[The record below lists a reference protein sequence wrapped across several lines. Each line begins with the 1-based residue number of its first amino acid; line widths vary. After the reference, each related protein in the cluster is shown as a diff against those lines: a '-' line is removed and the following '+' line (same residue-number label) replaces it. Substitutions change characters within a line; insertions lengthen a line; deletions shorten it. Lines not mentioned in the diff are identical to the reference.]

1 MIVVKKIKIKAPKVK
16 NINPKSLLKDKRTAS
31 AIGVVSILAVA
42 GAAIGLTKALK
53 NTDIGKRTAK
63 NIALDHAGLMEKN
76 VQLITSKLSAND
88 NDFFYTVGFISK
100 GKIYS
105 YEIDARSG
113 EILGYNSMDTRKEIE
128 E

>member
-1 MIVVKKIKIKAPKVK
+1 MKKIKIKAPKVK
-16 NINPKSLLKDKRTAS
+16 DINPKALLKDKKTAS
-31 AIGVVSILAVA
+31 AIGVISVLAVA
-42 GAAIGLTKALK
+42 GAAFGLSKALK

-63 NIALDHAGLMEKN
+63 NIALDHAGLLEKN
-76 VQLITSKLSAND
+76 VQLVTSKLSAND
-88 NDFFYTVGFISK
+88 NEFFYTVSFISN

-113 EILGYNSMDTRKEIE
+113 EILGHNSMDTRKTIE

>member
-1 MIVVKKIKIKAPKVK
+1 MKKTKIKVPKVK
-16 NINPKSLLKDKRTAS
+16 DINSKSLFKNKKTAS

-42 GAAIGLTKALK
+42 GAAIGLTKVLK

-63 NIALDHAGLMEKN
+63 NIALDHAGLLEKN

-88 NDFFYTVGFISK
+88 NEFFYNVSFISDS
-100 GKIYS
+100 KIYS

-128 E
+128 A

>member
-16 NINPKSLLKDKRTAS
+16 DINAKGLFKDKKTAS
-31 AIGVVSILAVA
+31 AIGVISILAVA

-76 VQLITSKLSAND
+76 VQLITSQLSAND
-88 NDFFYTVGFISK
+88 NNFFYTVSFISK

-113 EILGYNSMDTRKEIE
+113 EILGYNSMDTRKELE
-128 E
+128 

>member
-16 NINPKSLLKDKRTAS
+16 DINAKALFKDKKTAS
-31 AIGVVSILAVA
+31 AIGVVSLLAVA

-63 NIALDHAGLMEKN
+63 NIALDHAGLLEKN
-76 VQLITSKLSAND
+76 VQLITSQLSAND
-88 NDFFYTVGFISK
+88 NNFFYTVSFISK
-100 GKIYS
+100 GRIYS

-113 EILGYNSMDTRKEIE
+113 EILGYNSMDTRKELE
-128 E
+128 